1 MRSRRPSPK
10 EVQGCCFWPLL
21 DGSGAVLSPLM
32 IRIWYNFSVEVD
44 QTSLLVALKK
54 VSPPTKP
61 LPKEEK

>member
-1 MRSRRPSPK
+1 MEFEKTPEISSINYMKKVKLRK
-10 EVQGCCFWPLL
+10 VG
-21 DGSGAVLSPLM
+21 LSPLM